1 VTAVNATPI
10 ADQKVRDRI
19 RDDLDTTLVIEA
31 AAGTGKTTALV
42 NRIVSVVG
50 SGRGE
55 LARIVA
61 VTFTE
66 KAAGELKLRLRGEI
80 ERARHAPGLTR
91 EVSARLDEA
100 LRQLEEARIGTI
112 HSFCADLLRERP
124 VEAQVDP
131 RFEVAPEE
139 IAGEMFDAAFDRWF
153 EKVLEAPGEGM
164 RRLLR
169 RRDLSAR
176 SGPRAIAR
184 RAAIELLNWRD
195 LDTPWPHSQ
204 FQRDTEIDAIIKDI
218 ATLSDIAN
226 FGENDDWL
234 VKSLRVIAA
243 PVDEATRLEAVRGRD
258 YDALE
263 SVLIR
268 LDSGRHWN
276 WKGYATGDFVRV
288 PRGAGWSEDT
298 SRPKYPPGLGRVPR
312 EQVFQL
318 RAELHERIKKF
329 RDDAGANLAPI
340 LREELWPLVAIYEDL
355 KRRAGR
361 LDFLDLLLT
370 ARNLVRDSA
379 AVRAELQDRFTHIF
393 VDEFQD
399 TDPLQAEILLL
410 LASADP
416 AESNWA
422 QVRPRPGKLFIVG
435 DPKQSIYRFRR
446 ADVSL
451 YQDVKQILLRQG
463 AALENL
469 TVSFRATPQIQQ
481 MVNAAFAPLM
491 IEESRTQPI
500 YAPLTPFRPA
510 PESQPSIVALP
521 VPEPYGD
528 FGRVVDFRI
537 DQSIPDTIAA
547 YARWLVVE
555 SGWTVTEREAPEVR
569 VPIRPRHI
577 CILFRRMNSFGRDVT
592 RPYLRALEAR
602 HLPHVLVKGGS
613 FNEREEVIAI
623 RNLLGAIERPDDELI
638 VFAALRGPIFALSDG
653 ALLEFRETQGSLHPF
668 RKLKPEPTESVLE
681 VSRALEV
688 IRGLHRGRNR
698 RPIAETLAMLL
709 ATTRAHAG
717 IAIWPTGEQAL
728 SNIMRVMDQARRYEA
743 RSGATSFRAFVDELE
758 ARAERDEA
766 SETPIVE
773 EGTEGVR
780 IMTVHRAKGL
790 EFPIVIFADLTCNET
805 RAEASRYIEPA
816 SKMAAMELAGC
827 APRELQD
834 HAVEEHR
841 RDEEEA
847 IRLLYV
853 AATRARDLIV
863 IPAIGDEQYDGWLAK
878 LNPVVYPASENRR
891 AVLTRH
897 PIGCPEFGDDSV
909 LTRPNRAPD
918 KMKSVAPGLHR
929 ATAGDHQVV
938 WWDPSRLI
946 LHVEEAMGL
955 RQNKLLQA
963 DENKRVS
970 LRGIKMHESWTAKR
984 AEMLAAGIAPAITL
998 ATATELA
1005 IAEPALGLEFA
1016 GKIEIEET
1024 RRDRGRPHGK
1034 RFGTLVHLT
1043 MLRAGFDADAKEVG
1057 RIAASAGRMI
1067 GASADEVEAASA
1079 AVVAALA
1086 SPLIRRARGAATV
1099 MRECPLTV
1107 RLDDGVTLEGIADLA
1122 FAEGSKTSAKWTVV
1136 DFKTDLEIAPRLDEY
1151 RAQIGLY
1158 MHAIRKSTGRPATG
1172 AILWI

>member
-1 VTAVNATPI
+1 MDATTT
-10 ADQKVRDRI
+10 ADQRVRDRI

-50 SGRGE
+50 SGRAE

-139 IAGEMFDAAFDRWF
+139 ISGEMFDAAFDRWF
-153 EKVLEAPGEGM
+153 EKVLENPGEGM

-184 RAAIELLNWRD
+184 RAAQELLNWRD
-195 LDTPWPHSQ
+195 FDTPWRRSPLD
-204 FQRDTEIDAIIKDI
+204 RDIEIDAIVAEVEALGKL
-218 ATLSDIAN
+218 AEL
-226 FGENDDWL
+226 GEDNDWL
-234 VKSLRVIAA
+234 AKGLDAIAR
-243 PVDEATRLEAVRGRD
+243 PVHEATRLESVRGRD

-263 SVLIR
+263 AVLVS
-268 LDSGRHWN
+268 LSTGRRWE
-276 WKGYATGDFVRV
+276 WKGYGGGFGDVD
-288 PRGAGWSEDT
+288 RGE
-298 SRPKYPPGLGRVPR
+298 
-312 EQVFQL
+312 VF
-318 RAELHERIKKF
+318 RRRDELHERLRKF
-329 RDDAGANLAPI
+329 RNDAGANLAPI
-340 LREELWPLVAIYEDL
+340 LREELWPLVAIYEDV

-361 LDFLDLLLT
+361 LDFLDLLLV
-370 ARNLVRDSA
+370 ARNLVRDNS
-379 AVRAELQDRFTHIF
+379 AVRAELQNRFTHIF

-410 LASADP
+410 LSSADP
-416 AESNWA
+416 AESNWM

-451 YQDVKQILLRQG
+451 YQDVKQMLLSRG
-463 AALENL
+463 ASLENL
-469 TVSFRATPQIQQ
+469 TVSFRATPALQDA
-481 MVNAAFAPLM
+481 VNAAFAPLM
-491 IEESRTQPI
+491 IEESRTQPV
-500 YAPLTPFRPA
+500 YAPLTPFRPGV
-510 PESQPSIVALP
+510 ETQPSLVALP

-528 FGRVVDFRI
+528 FGRVVDWKI
-537 DQSIPDTIAA
+537 EESTPEAIAA
-547 YARWLVVE
+547 FARWLVVE
-555 SGWTVTEREAPEVR
+555 SGWTVTEREAPELR

-623 RNLLGAIERPDDELI
+623 RNLLGAIERPDDELL
-638 VFAALRGPIFALSDG
+638 VFAALRGPIFALSDA
-653 ALLEFRETQGSLHPF
+653 ALLEFRETHGSLHPF
-668 RKLKPEPTESVLE
+668 RKLKPDPTESVLE

-688 IRGLHRGRNR
+688 IKGLHRGRNR

-728 SNIMRVMDQARRYEA
+728 ANIMRLMDQARRYEA

-790 EFPIVIFADLTCNET
+790 EFPIVIFADTTCNET
-805 RAEASRYIEPA
+805 RAGASRYIEPA
-816 SKMAAMELAGC
+816 SKIAAMELAGC
-827 APRELQD
+827 APRELQEQ
-834 HAVEEHR
+834 AIEEHR

-863 IPAIGDEQYDGWLAK
+863 VPAIGDGEQDGWLAK
-878 LNPVVYPASENRR
+878 LNPVVYPAMANRR
-891 AVLTRH
+891 APITRH
-897 PIGCPEFGDDSV
+897 PAGCPEFGDDSV

-918 KMKSVAPGLHR
+918 KMRSVAPGLYR
-929 ATAGDHQVV
+929 AMAGDHQVV

-955 RQNKLLQA
+955 RQNKLLQT
-963 DENKRVS
+963 DEKKLVS
-970 LRGIKMHESWTAKR
+970 TRGIKMHESWAAKR
-984 AEMLAAGIAPAITL
+984 AEMLAAGIAPMVTV

-1005 IAEPALGLEFA
+1005 ITRPELGLEFA
-1016 GKIEIEET
+1016 GEIEIEET

-1043 MLRAGFDADAKEVG
+1043 MLRTGFDADAKEVG

-1067 GASADEVEAASA
+1067 GARADEVEAASS
-1079 AVVAALA
+1079 AVVAALD
-1086 SPLIRRARGAATV
+1086 SPLIRRARGATTV
-1099 MRECPLTV
+1099 MRECPLMV
-1107 RLDDGVTLEGIADLA
+1107 RLEDGVTLEGIADLA
-1122 FAEGSKTSAKWTVV
+1122 FAEGTKSSAKWTIV
-1136 DFKTDLEIAPRLDEY
+1136 DFKTDIEIAPRIDEY

-1158 MHAIRKSTGRPATG
+1158 MHAIRRSTGRPATG

>member
-1 VTAVNATPI
+1 MASTITA
-10 ADQKVRDRI
+10 DLSDLRVRDRI

-42 NRIVSVVG
+42 NRIVSVIG

-80 ERARHAPGLTR
+80 ERARHDTEPLS
-91 EVSARLDEA
+91 EARRRFDEA
-100 LRQLEEARIGTI
+100 LKQLEEAQIATI

-153 EKVLEAPGEGM
+153 EKVLEKPGEGM

-184 RAAIELLNWRD
+184 RAAQELLNWRD
-195 LDTPWPHSQ
+195 FDTPWKPSPLE
-204 FQRDTEIDAIIKDI
+204 RDIEIDAIV
-218 ATLSDIAN
+218 AEVEAM
-226 FGENDDWL
+226 GELARGAEPDDWL
-234 VKSLRVIAA
+234 GKGLDAIAR
-243 PVDEATRLEAVRGRD
+243 PVHEATRLEAVRGRD

-263 SVLIR
+263 AVLVS
-268 LDSGRHWN
+268 LSGGRRWD
-276 WKGYATGDFVRV
+276 WKGYGGGFGTESR
-288 PRGAGWSEDT
+288 SE
-298 SRPKYPPGLGRVPR
+298 
-312 EQVFQL
+312 VFRR
-318 RAELHERIKKF
+318 RAELHERLKKF
-329 RDDAGANLAPI
+329 RDDAGANLAPL
-340 LREELWPLVAIYEDL
+340 LREELWPLVEIYEDL

-361 LDFLDLLLT
+361 LDFLDLLLV
-370 ARNLVRDSA
+370 ARNLVRDNA

-410 LASADP
+410 LSSADP
-416 AESNWA
+416 AESNWR

-451 YQDVKQILLRQG
+451 YQDVKQMLLSRG

-469 TVSFRATPQIQQ
+469 TVSFRATPAIQQ
-481 MVNAAFAPLM
+481 AVNAAFAPLM
-491 IEESRTQPI
+491 SEESRTQPV
-500 YAPLTPFRPA
+500 YAPLTPFRPGS
-510 PESQPSIVALP
+510 ESQPSIVVLP

-528 FGRVVDFRI
+528 YGRVVDWKI
-537 DQSIPDTIAA
+537 DDSLPEAIAA
-547 YARWLVVE
+547 YARWLVIE
-555 SGWTVTEREAPEVR
+555 SGWTVTEREAPEIR

-623 RNLLGAIERPDDELI
+623 RNLLGAIERPDDELL
-638 VFAALRGPIFALSDG
+638 VFAALRGPIFALADG
-653 ALLEFRETQGSLHPF
+653 ALLEFRETVGSLHPF
-668 RKLKPEPTESVLE
+668 RKLSGEFTERFGE
-681 VSRALEV
+681 VSRALGV
-688 IRGLHRGRNR
+688 IKELHRGRNR

-709 ATTRAHAG
+709 AKTRAHAG

-728 SNIMRVMDQARRYEA
+728 ANIMRIMDQARRYEA

-766 SETPIVE
+766 SETPLVE

-790 EFPIVIFADLTCNET
+790 EFPVVIFADLTCNET

-816 SKMAAMELAGC
+816 SKIAAMELAGC
-827 APRELQD
+827 APRELQER
-834 HAVEEHR
+834 AQEEHR

-863 IPAIGDEQYDGWLAK
+863 MPAIGDGEHDGWLAK
-878 LNPVVYPASENRR
+878 LNPVIYPAMASRR
-891 AVLTRH
+891 APLTRQ
-897 PIGCPEFGDDSV
+897 PVGCPEFGDDSV
-909 LTRPNRAPD
+909 LTRPSRAPD
-918 KMKSVAPGLHR
+918 KMKSVAPGLYR

-938 WWDPSRLI
+938 WWDPSRLV

-963 DENKRVS
+963 DENKTIS
-970 LRGIKMHESWTAKR
+970 LQGMKMHEVWSAKR
-984 AEMLAAGIAPAITL
+984 AAMLAAGVTPAVTV

-1005 IAEPALGLEFA
+1005 LERPALGLEFA
-1016 GKIEIEET
+1016 GEIALEET

-1057 RIAASAGRMI
+1057 GIAASAGRMI
-1067 GASADEVEAASA
+1067 GASQDEVGAASA
-1079 AVVAALA
+1079 AVVAALD
-1086 SPLIRRARGAATV
+1086 SPLIRRARDAHTV
-1099 MRECPLTV
+1099 MRECPLMV
-1107 RLDDGVTLEGIADLA
+1107 RLEDGVTLEGIADLA
-1122 FAEGSKTSAKWTVV
+1122 FAEGSERIATWTVV
-1136 DFKTDLEIAPRLDEY
+1136 DFKTDLEIAPRIDEY
-1151 RAQIGLY
+1151 RSQIGLY
-1158 MHAIRKSTGRPATG
+1158 LHAIRQSTGQPATG

>member
-1 VTAVNATPI
+1 MNTTSI
-10 ADQKVRDRI
+10 ADQQVRARI
-19 RDDLDTTLVIEA
+19 RDDLETTLVIEA

-80 ERARHAPGLTR
+80 EQARHAPGLTR

-139 IAGEMFDAAFDRWF
+139 ISGEMFDAAFDRWF
-153 EKVLEAPGEGM
+153 EKVLANPGEGM

-184 RAAIELLNWRD
+184 RAANELLNWRD
-195 LDTPWPHSQ
+195 FDTPWQPSPLA
-204 FQRDTEIDAIIKDI
+204 RDGEIDAIV
-218 ATLSDIAN
+218 AEVEAL
-226 FGENDDWL
+226 GELARTAEPDDWL
-234 VKSLRVIAA
+234 GKGLDAIAR
-243 PVDEATRLEAVRGRD
+243 PVREATRLEAVRGRD

-263 SVLIR
+263 AVLVS
-268 LDSGRHWN
+268 LATGRRWE
-276 WKGYATGDFVRV
+276 WKGYGGGFGDVE
-288 PRGAGWSEDT
+288 RGE
-298 SRPKYPPGLGRVPR
+298 
-312 EQVFQL
+312 VFRR
-318 RAELHERIKKF
+318 RAELHERLKKF

-340 LREELWPLVAIYEDL
+340 LREELWPMVAIYEDM

-361 LDFLDLLLT
+361 LDFLDLLLV
-370 ARNLVRDSA
+370 ARNLVRDNP

-410 LASADP
+410 LSSADP
-416 AESNWA
+416 VESNWR
-422 QVRPRPGKLFIVG
+422 QVQPRPGKLFIVG

-451 YQDVKQILLRQG
+451 YQDVKQMLLSRG

-469 TVSFRATPQIQQ
+469 TVSFRATPQIQDA
-481 MVNAAFAPLM
+481 VNAAFAPLM
-491 IEESRTQPI
+491 SEESRTQPV
-500 YAPLTPFRPA
+500 YAPLTPFRA
-510 PESQPSIVALP
+510 GVETQPSIVVLP

-528 FGRVVDFRI
+528 FGRVVDWKI
-537 DQSIPDTIAA
+537 DESIPEAIAA

-623 RNLLGAIERPDDELI
+623 RNLLGAIERPEDELL
-638 VFAALRGPIFALSDG
+638 VFAALRGPIFALSDA
-653 ALLEFRETQGSLHPF
+653 ALLEFHETQGSLHPF
-668 RKLKPEPTESVLE
+668 RKLKPEPSQSVLE

-688 IRGLHRGRNR
+688 IKGLHRGRNR

-709 ATTRAHAG
+709 AKTRAHAG

-728 SNIMRVMDQARRYEA
+728 ANIMRIMDQARRYEA

-790 EFPIVIFADLTCNET
+790 EFPVVIFADPTCNET

-816 SKMAAMELAGC
+816 GKIAAMELAGC
-827 APRELQD
+827 APRELQE
-834 HAVEEHR
+834 HREEEHR
-841 RDEEEA
+841 RDKEEA

-863 IPAIGDEQYDGWLAK
+863 VPAVGDELPGIGDGEDDGWLAK
-878 LNPVVYPASENRR
+878 LSPVVFPATANRR
-891 AVLTRH
+891 APLTRT
-897 PIGCPEFGDDSV
+897 PAGCPDFGDDSV

-929 ATAGDHQVV
+929 ATAGAHQVV

-963 DENKRVS
+963 DENKLIS
-970 LRGIKMHESWTAKR
+970 IRGMKTHEVWTAKR
-984 AEMLAAGIAPAITL
+984 VEMLAAGIAPSITV

-1005 IAEPALGLEFA
+1005 IAQPAIGLEFA
-1016 GKIEIEET
+1016 GEIAVEET

-1043 MLRAGFDADAKEVG
+1043 MLRAGFDAGASEVG
-1057 RIAASAGRMI
+1057 MIAASAGRMI
-1067 GASADEVEAASA
+1067 GASPDEVAAATA
-1079 AVVAALA
+1079 AVVAALDSA
-1086 SPLIRRARGAATV
+1086 LIRRAKSADLV
-1099 MRECPLTV
+1099 MRECPLMV
-1107 RLDDGVTLEGIADLA
+1107 RLEDGVMLEGIADLA
-1122 FAEGSKTSAKWTVV
+1122 FAEGSRRAAKWTVV

-1158 MHAIRKSTGRPATG
+1158 MHAITQSTRRPSTG